1 MPEAAGRLTILVV
14 DDDRLVQVLL
24 ADLLREGGFA
34 CITAGNGREAL
45 ETCQRARPNLILL
58 DITMPEMDGIETCRR
73 LKENPDTAPIPV
85 LALTTH
91 DEPSTVFAMM
101 EAGALLYLTKPVASE
116 RLLSAINL
124 ALSISGP

>member
-1 MPEAAGRLTILVV
+1 MAKILVV
-14 DDDRLVQVLL
+14 DDAAFMRMRAVKLLTEEGHQVLE
-24 ADLLREGGFA
+24 AE
-34 CITAGNGREAL
+34 NGAVAL
-45 ETCQRARPNLILL
+45 KVYKDQKPDVVLL

-73 LKENPDTAPIPV
+73 LKGNPDTAPIPV